1 MILLAAIGPAILFA
15 AFALWLRRPL
25 RGLSFIVWVGW
36 TLLGAGLPVLTG
48 QLIALAVVSGQAD
61 GVVGAEAA
69 EQVRLAL
76 AGGLSGGFG
85 WVAGAVSARLTGSKD

>member
-1 MILLAAIGPAILFA
+1 MILFAAIGPAVLFA
-15 AFALWLRRPL
+15 ALALWLRRAL
-25 RGLSFIVWVGW
+25 RRLSFLVWIGW

-48 QLIALAVVSGQAD
+48 QLIALSVVSGQAD

-85 WVAGAVSARLTGSKD
+85 WVAGAVSGRLTGPKD